1 MDIKEKNVV
10 YVCNNAYIWMT
21 GISMLSLLSHNSG
34 IHVYVVCPDIQQ
46 NNRLLLE
53 ETARSYGGC
62 CTILHVPDSFAMKKT
77 LRQRWPFF
85 TITRLFAA
93 KIFTQSYFTTLSAR
107 RHDGAS
113 ADVWMILP
121 SSYLIFLICPNE
133 LDHGNALF
141 ARGGGRLFPLPT
153 AAKQRR

>member
-1 MDIKEKNVV
+1 MVNIDKLFMFLQNLGCYRIFYQIKNNCRVSTNGYKRKNVV

-85 TITRLFAA
+85 YYNQTFCGKNITRYY
-93 KIFTQSYFTTLSAR
+93 SSN
-107 RHDGAS
+107 S
-113 ADVWMILP
+113 LP
-121 SSYLIFLICPNE
+121 
-133 LDHGNALF
+133 G
-141 ARGGGRLFPLPT
+141 
-153 AAKQRR
+153 Q